1 MRAPEDC
8 HSLVQLRAL
17 IDRIDRDVV
26 RLLAL
31 RQSCIDRAAELKR
44 YEGLPARIPAR
55 VEEVVERVREAAEQ
69 EGFDVELG
77 ETLWRRLIEWSIE
90 REEALLA
97 GPDGTGAEPGT

>member
-8 HSLVQLRAL
+8 HSLAQLRAL
-17 IDRIDRDVV
+17 IDRIDRDLV

-31 RQSCIDRAAELKR
+31 RQSCIDRAVVLKQ

-69 EGFDVELG
+69 EGFDADLG
-77 ETLWRRLIEWSIE
+77 EALWRRLIEWSIE
-90 REEALLA
+90 REEVQLA
-97 GPDGTGAEPGT
+97 KLDGRGGVPGS